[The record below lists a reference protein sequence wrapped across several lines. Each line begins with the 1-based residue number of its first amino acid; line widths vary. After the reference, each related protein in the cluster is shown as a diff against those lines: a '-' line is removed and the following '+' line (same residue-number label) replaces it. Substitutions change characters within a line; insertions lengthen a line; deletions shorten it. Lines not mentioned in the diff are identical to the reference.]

1 MRMEVS
7 TSRLVI
13 NSSGDRLPVEEDTL
27 TPLLEN
33 RAIVTPNSP
42 FEATSADER
51 DVLSEQMFRRML
63 AIERKRT
70 ERSKEPFLLMLLDA
84 GTHAGSE
91 MNGTALGNMAASLLA
106 SSRET
111 DIIGWYKDGTTVGVM
126 FTGLVV
132 NDKNTILSTILSR
145 VKSMLRDDLVFKQFS
160 QVSISFHFFP
170 DDWDHGNSGRP
181 SNPALYPDLTNL
193 GNRKRSL
200 LVVKRM
206 IDVSGSALLLI
217 LCSPL
222 LMAIAAAVKVSSEGP
237 VLFRQQR
244 IGQYGKL
251 FTFLKFRSMYV
262 NNDHLVHRKFV
273 TELISNE
280 SKDKSSVGNGDGV
293 YKLKNDA
300 RITRVGKFLRRTSL
314 DELPQLLNV
323 LRGEMSLVGPRPAI
337 PYELAAYQTWHRR
350 RVLEAKPGITGVW
363 QVAGRSRVKFDEM
376 VRMDLRYALAWSPW
390 LDLKILLLTPL
401 AVIRGSGAY

>member
-1 MRMEVS
+1 M
-7 TSRLVI
+7 
-13 NSSGDRLPVEEDTL
+13 
-27 TPLLEN
+27 TPLREN
-33 RAIVTPNSP
+33 RVAGPTNSP
-42 FEATSADER
+42 FEADSAVER
-51 DVLSEQMFRRML
+51 DVLNEKMFRRML

-84 GTHAGSE
+84 GSPAGPE
-91 MNGTALGNMAASLLA
+91 MNGTVLEAMANSLLA

-111 DIIGWYKDGTTVGVM
+111 DIVGWYKESTIVGVM
-126 FTGLVV
+126 FTGLAV
-132 NDKNTILSTILSR
+132 NDKNSILSTILSR
-145 VKSMLRDDLVFKQFS
+145 VKSMFRDDLIFKKFN

-181 SNPALYPDLTNL
+181 SNPALYPDLTSP
-193 GNRKRSL
+193 GNRRRSL
-200 LVVKRM
+200 LIVKRI
-206 IDVSGSALLLI
+206 IDIAGSALALI

-222 LMAIAAAVKVSSEGP
+222 FVAIALAIKVSSKGS

-262 NNDHLVHRKFV
+262 NNDDFVHQKFV
-273 TELISNE
+273 TELISSE
-280 SKDKSSVGNGDGV
+280 SKDKSPGKDGDGV
-293 YKLKNDA
+293 YKLKDDK
-300 RITRVGKFLRRTSL
+300 RITGVGRFLRRTSL
-314 DELPQLLNV
+314 DELPQLFNV
-323 LRGEMSLVGPRPAI
+323 LQGEMSLVGPRHAI

-350 RVLEAKPGITGVW
+350 RVLETKPGITGVW
-363 QVAGRSRVKFDEM
+363 QVTGRSRVKFDEM

-390 LDLKILLLTPL
+390 LDVKILLRTPF